1 MSDLGTLGSGP
12 EPEAGPTDWA
22 TLVPRASLAGVA
34 SSKLPLPRKQ
44 VRAGTEPR
52 LSQGSRPISGHL
64 LVDLAQCW
72 VEMEL
77 HLEVGG

>member
-1 MSDLGTLGSGP
+1 MASP
-12 EPEAGPTDWA
+12 E
-22 TLVPRASLAGVA
+22 
-34 SSKLPLPRKQ
+34 Q
-44 VRAGTEPR
+44 VRTGVE
-52 LSQGSRPISGHL
+52 LHGSQGSKVISGH